1 MLFLY
6 NCLNNV
12 QLHNIF
18 DGVICLFPMHHST
31 FHVTLPFWCTST
43 EVPNS
48 ACLKVSTVLLCTVIF
63 DIRRQKCLKLNIF
76 LYSDVFVYHLYCFY
90 QLIWPFFCLIIFHR
104 AKWCFCIPLIDIK
117 LLNYFKWL
125 FSEFGNYRNSEI
137 N

>member
-6 NCLNNV
+6 NCLNNI

-48 ACLKVSTVLLCTVIF
+48 DCLKVSTVLLCTVIF
-63 DIRRQKCLKLNIF
+63 DIRRQKCLKTKHLFIFRRFCLSFILFLSTYLTVFLPNYFSSRKVMF
-76 LYSDVFVYHLYCFY
+76 LYTPYRY
-90 QLIWPFFCLIIFHR
+90 QI
-104 AKWCFCIPLIDIK
+104 AK
-117 LLNYFKWL
+117 LLQVIVFGIRKL
-125 FSEFGNYRNSEI
+125 SEFGN
-137 N
+137 